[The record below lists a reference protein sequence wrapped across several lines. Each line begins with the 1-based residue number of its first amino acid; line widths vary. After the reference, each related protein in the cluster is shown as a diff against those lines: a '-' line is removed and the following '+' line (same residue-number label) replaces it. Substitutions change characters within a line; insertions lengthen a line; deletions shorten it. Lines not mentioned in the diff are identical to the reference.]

1 MPKQILLANS
11 SRSEIRELSSLLE
24 PRYSIHG
31 IESMSEKPADYGKFD
46 LILIDVN
53 FTDQQGL
60 DFLMEVNAAV
70 DVPVLILTLPEDQ
83 KCSVEALRLGAT
95 NYLVKAPNVIDVL
108 PLAIDEAIDRFGTI
122 EYLKQTILGLKQRI
136 AELETALKRGF
147 SKAQTGIPDTVVQ
160 PSKAQALRSA
170 VLNYLNSGNVNLPAY
185 PQISMKLAA
194 LMERDPNI
202 GEVVSLLQ
210 EDVAVSAK
218 LISVSNTVR
227 YRGNKPVQTL
237 EQAVTR
243 LGMRDTQ
250 NHADLI
256 ANRGIYKSGKKEF
269 RVRLE
274 KLWMHAMVCAHS
286 ARCIGLHT
294 RLADPNELFSM
305 GLLHDIGHLLLLQV
319 ISALESGG
327 TLKDPVSESEMDLF
341 LTQNHG
347 GCGERLL
354 QIWKLPKP
362 FGDVARF
369 HESPDQSPVRSPELQ
384 IVAFAD
390 RLAQSL
396 GYAETGT
403 EPPPDLA
410 REAAALGLDD
420 SAMAEIRSEVQL
432 LAEASSMKFD

>member
-1 MPKQILLANS
+1 MANHILLANS
-11 SRSEIRELSSLLE
+11 SQSEIRALSGLLE
-24 PRYSIHG
+24 PRYSIQG
-31 IESMSEKPADYGKFD
+31 IESISAKPADYGKFD
-46 LILIDVN
+46 LILIDAN

-70 DVPVLILTLPEDQ
+70 DVPVLILTPPEDQ

-95 NYLVKAPNVIDVL
+95 NYLVKAPNVLDVL

-122 EYLKQTILGLKQRI
+122 EHLKQTIIGLKQRI
-136 AELETALKRGF
+136 GELEAALKRR
-147 SKAQTGIPDTVVQ
+147 S
-160 PSKAQALRSA
+160 SKAQAGAPDSVGQPSKLQALRIA
-170 VLNYLNSGNVNLPAY
+170 VLNYLQSGNVNLPAY
-185 PQISMKLAA
+185 PQISAKLAA
-194 LMERDPNI
+194 LMERDPSI
-202 GEVVSLLQ
+202 GEVVALLQ

-218 LISVSNTVR
+218 LISVSNTIR

-237 EQAVTR
+237 EQAVAR

-256 ANRGIYKSGKKEF
+256 ANRGIYKSSKKEF
-269 RVRLE
+269 RLRLE

-286 ARCIGLHT
+286 ARSIGLRTHS
-294 RLADPNELFSM
+294 ADPNELFSM
-305 GLLHDIGHLLLLQV
+305 GLLHDIGQLLLLQV

-327 TLKDPVSESEMDLF
+327 ALKAAVSEDELDQF
-341 LTQNHG
+341 LSQNHA

-369 HESPDQSPVRSPELQ
+369 HESPDQSPVHSPELQ

-403 EPPPDLA
+403 QAPPDLT
-410 REAAALGLDD
+410 RDAAALGLDE
-420 SAMAEIRSEVQL
+420 AVMMEIRSEVQQ
-432 LAEASSMKFD
+432 LAEASSIKFD

>member
-11 SRSEIRELSSLLE
+11 SRSEIRGLSNLLE
-24 PRYSIHG
+24 PRYSIQG
-31 IESMSEKPADYGKFD
+31 MESMTEKPADYAKFD
-46 LILIDVN
+46 LILIDAN

-70 DVPVLILTLPEDQ
+70 EVPVLILTPPDDQ
-83 KCSVEALRLGAT
+83 KFSVEALRLGAT
-95 NYLVKAPNVIDVL
+95 NYLVKAPNVLGVL

-122 EYLKQTILGLKQRI
+122 EHLKQTIVGLKQRI
-136 AELETALKRGF
+136 VELETVAKRGA
-147 SKAQTGIPDTVVQ
+147 SRAQPDVPDSVSP

-170 VLNYLNSGNVNLPAY
+170 VLNYLKSGSVNLPAY
-185 PQISMKLAA
+185 PQISTKLAA
-194 LMERDPNI
+194 LMERDPSI
-202 GEVVSLLQ
+202 SELVALLQ

-218 LISVSNTVR
+218 LISISNTVR

-237 EQAVTR
+237 EQAVAR
-243 LGMRDTQ
+243 LGLRDTQ

-286 ARCIGLHT
+286 ARSVGLRT
-294 RLADPNELFSM
+294 RTADPNEVFSI

-327 TLKDPVSESEMDLF
+327 TLKDPVSESELDLF
-341 LTQNHG
+341 LSQNHG

-354 QIWKLPKP
+354 HIWKLPKA

-369 HESPDQSPVRSPELQ
+369 HETEDQSPVRSPELQ

-396 GYAETGT
+396 GYAETGAQA
-403 EPPPDLA
+403 PPDLT
-410 REAAALGLDD
+410 RDAAALGLDD
-420 SAMAEIRSEVQL
+420 TAMAEIRSEVQQ
-432 LAEASSMKFD
+432 LAEASNIKFE